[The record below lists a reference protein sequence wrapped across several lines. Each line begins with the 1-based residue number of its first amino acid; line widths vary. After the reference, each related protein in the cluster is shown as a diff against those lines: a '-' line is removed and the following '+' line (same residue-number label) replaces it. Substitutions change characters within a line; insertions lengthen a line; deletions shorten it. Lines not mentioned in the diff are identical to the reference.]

1 MDERSGKQV
10 GNYRLIRLLGR
21 GGFAEVY
28 LGRHVYLNTEAA
40 IKMLR
45 VQLVGN
51 EEEHFLNEARMIA
64 SLVHPNIVRVLDYGI
79 QDQAPFLVMDY
90 APHGTLRQRHP
101 RGTQVPLL
109 TVVSYLRQIAEGL
122 HYAHGKKLIH
132 RDIKPENLLLGASD
146 EVLLGDFGTALT
158 IQNTHDENLHE
169 MAGTITYMAPEQIR
183 GKPQPASDQYGLAVI
198 VYEWLCGQTPFQG
211 SFNELFSQHMFVTPP
226 SLREKIPMISLEIE
240 QVVMTALS
248 KEPEKRFGSVKA
260 FANAFTQASLAG
272 EPTIMGPITAPI
284 PMINPYTP
292 LPPVHTPSTPL
303 LTPSSS
309 SQPLRTPHRP
319 LEGESTIQMPS
330 RAGSTGEPIIAPAAE
345 SIAALPTLTPTT
357 TPRPVSISTP
367 TPSSV
372 ASGGQK
378 KQGVSRR
385 AVILGAAGVVAVGLV
400 GGSVALTYFRK
411 QTPTSVQRPTP
422 VPGNGRQAVN
432 YIVYIYNGHAR
443 PVNAVSWSPDST
455 RIASGSG
462 DRTVQVWDA
471 ASGNQHFRYNHT
483 LAVKAVAWSPDGRY
497 IASAGRDNV
506 VQVHDA
512 AHGRLIYTY
521 RGHAKWVNALAWSP
535 DSSRIASGSHDNTVQ
550 VWNALSGDNVL
561 VYRGHSNEVH
571 AVTWSPDGK
580 EIASGSADHS
590 VQVWQADSGKLIT
603 SYKRHNGEVNAVGW
617 SPDGTKLVSGSAD
630 GTVQIWQAATGI
642 HLLTYQFPASVVNTV
657 AWSPDGTKI
666 VSGGALNIVEVWE
679 AASGNQLITYRGHSG
694 HIQSVAWSPDGK
706 YIASGSA
713 DMTVRIWRTP
723 S

>member
-64 SLVHPNIVRVLDYGI
+64 SLVHPHIVRVLDYGI

-198 VYEWLCGQTPFQG
+198 VYEWLSGQTPFQG

-226 SLREKIPMISLEIE
+226 SLREKIPMISPEIE

-292 LPPVHTPSTPL
+292 LPPVYTPSKPL
-303 LTPSSS
+303 LTPSSG

-319 LEGESTIQMPS
+319 LEGENTIQMPS
-330 RAGSTGEPIIAPAAE
+330 RAGGTGEPVIDPAAE
-345 SIAALPTLTPTT
+345 SVAALPTLTPTT

-367 TPSSV
+367 TLSSV
-372 ASGGQK
+372 APGGQK
-378 KQGVSRR
+378 KRGVSRR
-385 AVILGAAGVVAVGLV
+385 AVMLSAAGVVAVGLV
-400 GGSVALTYFRK
+400 GGSVALMYFRK

-422 VPGNGRQAVN
+422 VSGNGRQAVN

-443 PVNAVSWSPDST
+443 PVNAVSWSPDSA

-506 VQVHDA
+506 VQVHEA
-512 AHGRLIYTY
+512 ARGRLIYTY

-590 VQVWQADSGKLIT
+590 VQVWQADSGKPVT

-617 SPDGTKLVSGSAD
+617 SPDGKEIASGSAD
-630 GTVQIWQAATGI
+630 GTIQVWRAETGT
-642 HLLTYQFPASVVNTV
+642 HLLTYQSPASVVNTV
-657 AWSPDGTKI
+657 AWSPDGMKI

-679 AASGNQLITYRGHSG
+679 AASGNQLIIYRGHGG

-713 DMTVRIWRTP
+713 DMTVRIWKTP